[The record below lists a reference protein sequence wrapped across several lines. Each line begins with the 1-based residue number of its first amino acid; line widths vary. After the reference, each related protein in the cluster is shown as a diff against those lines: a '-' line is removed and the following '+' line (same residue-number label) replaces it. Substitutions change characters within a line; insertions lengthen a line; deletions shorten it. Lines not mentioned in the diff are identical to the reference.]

1 MSFKATQSGKRGVRL
16 KRAMYNILEEW
27 PEGISSSQMM
37 YELKQ
42 TNVKKFV
49 SSTSQIGQTLC
60 RMPGVVK
67 EMGHAF
73 NADGS
78 KRGTFIYILK
88 YPEEFLEWID
98 DLEIGSV

>member
-1 MSFKATQSGKRGVRL
+1 MSFKVTKSGKRGVRL
-16 KRAMYNILEEW
+16 KRAMYSILEEW

-37 YELKQ
+37 YEIKQ
-42 TNVKKFV
+42 TNCKKFV

-67 EMGHAF
+67 EKGHAF
-73 NADGS
+73 NSDGS
-78 KRGTFIYILK
+78 KRSSFIYILK

-98 DLEIGSV
+98 DLPVGSV